1 MMRRPARGRIDPL
14 HQRRSY
20 GTTDP
25 HELAASLG
33 ATYYPGRRS

>member
-1 MMRRPARGRIDPL
+1 VPRGRIAFSTSV
-14 HQRRSY
+14 RIY

-33 ATYYPGRRS
+33 VTYYPGRPS